1 MVKKR
6 GTKKTLMARRTPP
19 KLDEVKLRELALAY
33 VGRFATSRA
42 KLRAYLNRKLRE
54 RGWSGDAAPD
64 PEGIAESF
72 AVQGYVDDSAY
83 ALMKSRALSGRGYGK
98 RRVAQALRAAGIGEG
113 DSGAANDLA
122 DQEAVSAAL
131 RFAER
136 RRIGPFAVRSN
147 DDPRERE
154 KAIAAGCDEFDTKPI
169 EFDRLIAKLRR
180 LLASNIKAQAPV
192 RHEAT

>member
-42 KLRAYLNRKLRE
+42 KLRAYLNRKLSE

-154 KAIAAGCDEFDTKPI
+154 KAIAAMIRAGHSFALARTIAAMDPGVSIDPEDLA
-169 EFDRLIAKLRR
+169 RL
-180 LLASNIKAQAPV
+180 QDY
-192 RHEAT
+192 

>member
-98 RRVAQALRAAGIGEG
+98 RRVAQALRAAGIGED

-154 KAIAAGCDEFDTKPI
+154 KAIAAMIRAGHSFALARTIAAMDPGVSIDPEDLA
-169 EFDRLIAKLRR
+169 RL
-180 LLASNIKAQAPV
+180 QDY
-192 RHEAT
+192 

>member
-98 RRVAQALRAAGIGEG
+98 RRVAQALRAAGIGED
-113 DSGAANDLA
+113 DSGAANELA

-154 KAIAAGCDEFDTKPI
+154 KAIAAMIRAGHSFALARTIAAMDPGVSIDPEDLA
-169 EFDRLIAKLRR
+169 RL
-180 LLASNIKAQAPV
+180 QDY
-192 RHEAT
+192 

>member
-98 RRVAQALRAAGIGEG
+98 RRVAQALRAAGIGED
-113 DSGAANDLA
+113 DSGAANELA

-154 KAIAAGCDEFDTKPI
+154 KAIAAMIRAGHSFALARTIAAMDPGVSIDPEDLA
-169 EFDRLIAKLRR
+169 RL
-180 LLASNIKAQAPV
+180 Q
-192 RHEAT
+192 EY

>member
-54 RGWSGDAAPD
+54 CGWSGDAAPD

-98 RRVAQALRAAGIGEG
+98 RRVAQALRAAGIGED

-154 KAIAAGCDEFDTKPI
+154 KAIAAMIRAGHSFALARTIAAMDPGVSIDPEDLA
-169 EFDRLIAKLRR
+169 RL
-180 LLASNIKAQAPV
+180 QDY
-192 RHEAT
+192 

>member
-154 KAIAAGCDEFDTKPI
+154 KAVAAMIRAGHSFALARTIAAMDPGVSIDPEDLA
-169 EFDRLIAKLRR
+169 RL
-180 LLASNIKAQAPV
+180 QDY
-192 RHEAT
+192 

>member
-98 RRVAQALRAAGIGEG
+98 RRVAQALRAAGIGED
-113 DSGAANDLA
+113 DSGAANELA

-154 KAIAAGCDEFDTKPI
+154 KAVAAMIRAGHSFALARTIAAMDPGVSIDPEDLA
-169 EFDRLIAKLRR
+169 RL
-180 LLASNIKAQAPV
+180 QDY
-192 RHEAT
+192 